1 MNRRR
6 LLIALTG
13 AGAALLASCSSAP
26 KEEDLVGRYSIDPSD
41 PYAQLKQYRSSVNML
56 TARLTVSYQ
65 NLFTIVELYKEGPRG
80 KEIMD
85 RSLDE
90 IKLLHKELNKYL
102 QKAPEVRATIS
113 ADNAKL
119 LAAYDN
125 YVKALAGVA
134 AIDYGD
140 ISQERIDALVQAGSA
155 MEPLI
160 P

>member
-1 MNRRR
+1 
-6 LLIALTG
+6 
-13 AGAALLASCSSAP
+13 
-26 KEEDLVGRYSIDPSD
+26 
-41 PYAQLKQYRSSVNML
+41 
-56 TARLTVSYQ
+56 
-65 NLFTIVELYKEGPRG
+65 
-80 KEIMD
+80 MD